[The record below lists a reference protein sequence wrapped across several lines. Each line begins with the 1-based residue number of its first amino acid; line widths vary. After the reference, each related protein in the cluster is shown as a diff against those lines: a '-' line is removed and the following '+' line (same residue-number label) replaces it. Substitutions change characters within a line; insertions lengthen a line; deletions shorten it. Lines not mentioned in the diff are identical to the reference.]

1 MLAGGGAEL
10 RYIRRTCVT
19 VRWLRSVTKVTASA
33 IEKKY
38 VDGMRAA
45 GKPSDAEQRRGI
57 AEKAM
62 TGACAGFDNYAITGE
77 KGKRTFADF
86 NKVRTRR
93 ARRWRWGYIATQSA
107 CVHVYIL
114 RCRCSKRCGDQ
125 QDACDL
131 TRCLRS

>member
-1 MLAGGGAEL
+1 MQVTAL
-10 RYIRRTCVT
+10 RCIRRTCVT
-19 VRWLRSVTKVTASA
+19 VCWLRSVTKVTASA

-62 TGACAGFDNYAITGE
+62 TGACAGFDNYASTGE

-86 NKVRTRR
+86 NNEANDFLKLPIGLPSGPANT
-93 ARRWRWGYIATQSA
+93 
-107 CVHVYIL
+107 
-114 RCRCSKRCGDQ
+114 
-125 QDACDL
+125 
-131 TRCLRS
+131 